1 MPAELVYPYRSKPM
15 TMIGGILFFGAGGL
29 LMLYAAATNTDG
41 LLLEGFIR
49 LEPGA
54 ANVFY
59 YGVAAVMLTFV
70 VLGIHQLYM
79 SLTKETSLRLGPS
92 AFTMPVG
99 FRKLERRIAYAD
111 IKSIQ
116 HRRVY
121 RQEFITITPRMGK
134 ALSIGASLLPSKAI
148 FTAIRAELAA
158 RAKTAQNL

>member
-41 LLLEGFIR
+41 LLLEG
-49 LEPGA
+49 
-54 ANVFY
+54 FY